1 MTLSLRDRPRCQ
13 APGHG
18 RLRRALLVFAA
29 AAILV
34 PASAATAQ
42 TFRVVTPSS
51 GLPSYETPN
60 EPGAVAMPFSL
71 STPPRTPETRS
82 YEQLLALWQRAGEDY
97 GVPWQVLAAINKIE
111 SNFGGNMGPSTAGAV
126 GWMQFMPETWM
137 RWGMDADGNG
147 VADPWNAD
155 DAIYSA
161 ARYLAAAGAH
171 EDLERAVFAY
181 NHAQW
186 YVDDVLE
193 LAASFGDG
201 VVVGSSHAVWE
212 LADVDRQLG
221 DARRAIVRLRTAI
234 ERTEERLEELAT
246 LQLAAENRVGN
257 PALTDDEF
265 RRAEH
270 RVVELAALDERA
282 RVRLDRLGAALEE
295 AVAALQALRERQ
307 GSAALAGAPLD
318 GAAPASTGDYVFP
331 VGGGPGA
338 VSVAHQHHDYP
349 AADIAA
355 PEGSPLYAL
364 TDSVVTEVYPD
375 GNGKCGIGF
384 KLRTESGIVFVY
396 CHLSYLEPDV
406 VPGAALSGGAPV
418 GLVGSTGNSTGP
430 HLHLAFDPAAAYPQD
445 EPWFE
450 SFAGVAF
457 SWQDAPTPKR
467 AAAPALRGSGKATGG
482 QKRVFRVVRTR
493 VVHFTR

>member
-1 MTLSLRDRPRCQ
+1 MRP
-13 APGHG
+13 APF
-18 RLRRALLVFAA
+18 LVAALAAVVF
-29 AAILV
+29 
-34 PASAATAQ
+34 ASAATAQ
-42 TFRVVTPSS
+42 TFRVVAPSS
-51 GLPSYETPN
+51 ALPSYETPN
-60 EPGAVAMPFSL
+60 EPGSVAMPFSL
-71 STPPRTPETRS
+71 STPPSTPETRS

-111 SNFGGNMGPSTAGAV
+111 SNFGGNMGPSSAGAV

-137 RWGMDADGNG
+137 RWGTDADGNG
-147 VADPWNAD
+147 VADPWNPD
-155 DAIYSA
+155 DGVYSA

-201 VVVGSSHAVWE
+201 ALVGSAQAVWE
-212 LADVDRQLG
+212 LADVERQLG
-221 DARRAIVRLRTAI
+221 DARRAIVRLRAAI

-246 LQLAAENRVGN
+246 LQLAAENRAGN
-257 PALTDDEF
+257 PALTDEEF
-265 RRAEH
+265 RRTEH
-270 RVVELAALDERA
+270 YVADLAALDERA
-282 RVRLDRLGAALEE
+282 RVRLDRLATALQD
-295 AVAALQALRERQ
+295 AVAALQALREQQ

-338 VSVAHQHHDYP
+338 VSVAHHHHDYP

-355 PEGSPLYAL
+355 PQGSPLYAL

-375 GNGKCGIGF
+375 GNGGCGVGF
-384 KLRTESGIVFVY
+384 KLRTEAGIVFVY

-430 HLHLAFDPAAAYPQD
+430 HLHLAFDPAAAYPQE

-467 AAAPALRGSGKATGG
+467 AATAALGGSGKVTGG
-482 QKRVFRVVRTR
+482 RKRVFRVVRTR

>member
-1 MTLSLRDRPRCQ
+1 MTPSLRDRPRCQ

-18 RLRRALLVFAA
+18 RLRQALLVLAA

-34 PASAATAQ
+34 PASTATAQ
-42 TFRVVTPSS
+42 TFRIVTPSS
-51 GLPSYETPN
+51 GLPSFETPN
-60 EPGAVAMPFSL
+60 EPGSVAMPFAL
-71 STPPRTPETRS
+71 STPPQAPETRS
-82 YEQLLALWQRAGEDY
+82 YEQLLALWQSASEAY

-137 RWGMDADGNG
+137 RWGMDADGDG
-147 VADPWNAD
+147 VADPWNPD
-155 DAIYSA
+155 DAVYSA

-171 EDLERAVFAY
+171 EDLEQAVFAY

-201 VVVGSSHAVWE
+201 VLVGSSQAAWE
-212 LADVDRQLG
+212 LADLERRLG
-221 DARRAIVRLRTAI
+221 DARRSIVRLRAAI
-234 ERTEERLEELAT
+234 ERKKERLEELAA
-246 LQLAAENRVGN
+246 LQLAAEKRAGD
-257 PALTDDEF
+257 PALTDAEF
-265 RRAEH
+265 RSAES
-270 RVVELAALDERA
+270 RVAELSALDERT
-282 RVRLDRLGAALEE
+282 RVHLDGLGAALEQ
-295 AVAALQALRERQ
+295 AVVALQGLREQQ
-307 GSAALAGAPLD
+307 GSAALAGAALD
-318 GAAPASTGDYVFP
+318 GVAPTSAGDYVFP
-331 VGGGPGA
+331 VGGGPGT
-338 VSVAHQHHDYP
+338 VSVAHHHHDYP

-355 PEGSPLYAL
+355 PEGSPLFAL

-375 GNGKCGIGF
+375 GNGKCGVGF
-384 KLRTESGIVFVY
+384 KLRTETGVVFVY

-445 EPWFE
+445 QPWFE

-457 SWQDAPTPKR
+457 SWQDATTPKR
-467 AAAPALRGSGKATGG
+467 AAAPALRGSGAVAGG

>member
-1 MTLSLRDRPRCQ
+1 MRP
-13 APGHG
+13 AP
-18 RLRRALLVFAA
+18 LLVAA
-29 AAILV
+29 LAAV
-34 PASAATAQ
+34 VFASAATAQ

-51 GLPSYETPN
+51 SLPSYETPN
-60 EPGAVAMPFSL
+60 EPGSVAMPFSL
-71 STPPRTPETRS
+71 STPPSTPETRS

-111 SNFGGNMGPSTAGAV
+111 SNFGGNMGPSSAGAV

-147 VADPWNAD
+147 VADPWNPD
-155 DAIYSA
+155 DGVYSA

-201 VVVGSSHAVWE
+201 ALVGSAQAVWE
-212 LADVDRQLG
+212 LADVERQLG
-221 DARRAIVRLRTAI
+221 DARRAIVRLRAAI

-246 LQLAAENRVGN
+246 LQLAAENRAGN
-257 PALTDDEF
+257 PALTDEEF

-270 RVVELAALDERA
+270 YVADLAALDERA
-282 RVRLDRLGAALEE
+282 RVRLDRLATALQD
-295 AVAALQALRERQ
+295 AVAALQALREQQ

-338 VSVAHQHHDYP
+338 VSVAHHHHDYP

-355 PEGSPLYAL
+355 PQGSPLYAL

-375 GNGKCGIGF
+375 GNGGCGVGF
-384 KLRTESGIVFVY
+384 KLRTEAGIVFVY

-430 HLHLAFDPAAAYPQD
+430 HLHLAFDPAAAYPQE

-467 AAAPALRGSGKATGG
+467 AATAALGGSGKVTGG

>member
-1 MTLSLRDRPRCQ
+1 MTPSPRDRSRCQ

-18 RLRRALLVFAA
+18 RLRQALLVLAVAA
-29 AAILV
+29 VLL

-42 TFRVVTPSS
+42 TFRVVTPVS
-51 GLPSYETPN
+51 GLPSFETPN
-60 EPGAVAMPFSL
+60 EPGSVAMPFAL
-71 STPPRTPETRS
+71 STPPQTPETRS
-82 YEQLLALWQRAGEDY
+82 YEQLLELWQRAGEAY
-97 GVPWQVLAAINKIE
+97 GVPWEILAAINEIE
-111 SNFGGNMGPSTAGAV
+111 SNFGGNMGPSSAGAV

-137 RWGMDADGNG
+137 RWGMDADGDG
-147 VADPWNAD
+147 LADPWNPD
-155 DAIYSA
+155 DAVYSA

-193 LAASFGDG
+193 LSASFGDG
-201 VVVGSSHAVWE
+201 ALVGSAQAVWE
-212 LADVDRQLG
+212 LADLERQLG
-221 DARRAIVRLRTAI
+221 DARRRIVHLRAAI
-234 ERTEERLEELAT
+234 ERAEERLEGLAG
-246 LQLAAENRVGN
+246 LRLAAEKRAGN
-257 PALTDDEF
+257 PALTDEEF
-265 RRAEH
+265 RRAEQ
-270 RVVELAALDERA
+270 RVTELAALDERM
-282 RVRLDRLGAALEE
+282 RVRLDGLAAALEE
-295 AVAALQALRERQ
+295 AVAALEGLREQQ
-307 GSAALAGAPLD
+307 GSAALAGASLD
-318 GAAPASTGDYVFP
+318 GASPASAGDYVFP
-331 VGGGPGA
+331 VGGGPA
-338 VSVAHQHHDYP
+338 SVSVAHDHHDYP

-355 PEGSPLYAL
+355 PEGAPLFAL

-375 GNGKCGIGF
+375 GDGRCGIGF
-384 KLRTESGIVFVY
+384 KLRTETGTVFVY

-430 HLHLAFDPAAAYPQD
+430 HLHLAFDPTVAYPQD

-467 AAAPALRGSGKATGG
+467 AAAPPLRGAAADAG

>member
-1 MTLSLRDRPRCQ
+1 MTASPRDRSRCQ
-13 APGHG
+13 APGRD
-18 RLRRALLVFAA
+18 RLRRALLVIAA
-29 AAILV
+29 AAILA
-34 PASAATAQ
+34 PASTATAQ
-42 TFRVVTPSS
+42 TFRIVAPSS
-51 GLPSYETPN
+51 SLPSYETPN
-60 EPGAVAMPFSL
+60 EPGSVAMPFAL
-71 STPPRTPETRS
+71 STPPPTPEARS
-82 YEQLLALWQRAGEDY
+82 YEELLALWQRAGEDY

-147 VADPWNAD
+147 LADPWNPD
-155 DAIYSA
+155 DAVYSA

-171 EDLERAVFAY
+171 DDLERAVFAY

-193 LAASFGDG
+193 LADSFGDG
-201 VVVGSSHAVWE
+201 VLVGSAQAVWE
-212 LADVDRQLG
+212 LADVERQLG
-221 DARRAIVRLRTAI
+221 DARRSIVRLRVAI
-234 ERTEERLEELAT
+234 ERTEARLEELVT
-246 LQLAAENRVGN
+246 LQLGAERRAGN
-257 PALTDDEF
+257 PALTDEEF

-270 RVVELAALDERA
+270 RVGELAALDERM
-282 RVRLDRLGAALEE
+282 RMRLDSLGAALEE

-307 GSAALAGAPLD
+307 GSAALAGAPVD

-331 VGGGPGA
+331 VGGGPAA
-338 VSVAHQHHDYP
+338 VSVAHRHHDYP

-364 TDSVVTEVYPD
+364 TDSVVTETYPD
-375 GNGKCGIGF
+375 GNGKCGLGF
-384 KLRTESGIVFVY
+384 KLRTEAGIVFVY

-467 AAAPALRGSGKATGG
+467 AAAPALRSSGKVTGG
-482 QKRVFRVVRTR
+482 QKRVFRIVRPR